1 MEEMLYSKFK
11 GNKAIRY
18 GTLMENTSRQKYQR
32 YQTQKGHKLT
42 TIRTGLKISMENLWL
57 AASPDDQVHDE
68 VSSPP
73 WDLAEYK
80 NPFSV
85 RHLIIEEAC
94 KLPSFFCL
102 EKKEDTVRL
111 KRGHDYYFQIQCQL
125 YCCDRQWCD
134 FIVRTEKEIYVEFGG
149 IRTGRTFS

>member
-1 MEEMLYSKFK
+1 
-11 GNKAIRY
+11 
-18 GTLMENTSRQKYQR
+18 MENTSRQEYQR
-32 YQTQKGHKLT
+32 YQTQKYHQLT
-42 TIRTGLKISMENLWL
+42 TVGTGLKISMENPWL
-57 AASPDDQVHDE
+57 AATPDDQVHDE

-73 WDLAEYK
+73 WGLAEYK

-85 RHLIIEEAC
+85 RHLTFEEAC
-94 KLPSFFCL
+94 KLPSFCL

-134 FIVRTEKEIYVEFGG
+134 FVVRTEEEIYGER
-149 IRTGRTFS
+149 IWRNMD